1 MAQALRMLQQEAAE
15 RNGLMYLHQITM
27 DTFVL
32 LQATWPAGKAHQ
44 LVQRLEPTHVI
55 VQRPDSA
62 DEYYLFTRRAALAL
76 LGRAGDETSVQDAFN
91 LYRSP
96 VTPTLDAYADAGAAP
111 DRCVV
116 VEEGRII
123 GFFDVDVPPE
133 QWSRKRG
140 GPVVTDKSL
149 FKPGVGSAYEQVE
162 SYLEHAEPVPH
173 SLVTD
178 FPEQVPLNQTVSLLV
193 SLAAEPGTRPSFPI
207 ALPTGATVDVVVQPQ
222 HGFVLE
228 GSGEGSL
235 VTSGE
240 TETLP
245 LQFKL
250 QATELGPGKIR
261 VLAFHQGQP
270 LGTMTL
276 APTVVPD
283 TQATDRQRSTHGQR
297 LASLS
302 VRQPDLSLL
311 ILEHES
317 GGKPAFTFRL
327 TALDPDLGLNLK
339 PFGPVQLRLDPLA
352 YFQDFFKDIED
363 LPLRT
368 SRDRMVAERRLAV
381 KGAGLFTDLI
391 PEDLQVLLW
400 SLRERI
406 QTVQVQSEE
415 PWIPWELCKL
425 QGKED
430 DQVVEGPF
438 LCEAFAMT
446 RWLPGIARIPTLRLS
461 KMALVMPRDSELPFA
476 PDERDYVLSLAN
488 GGRQVERITA
498 GYLEVM
504 EALAAGAYDAWH
516 FTGHGGFRAPDPN
529 RSAMVLE
536 NQEELTPQDMNGKV
550 QNLGQAQPLVF
561 LNACQIG
568 RSAMSL
574 TDIGGWAAQFLHAGA
589 AAFIGA
595 YWSVFDLPAYAFAQ
609 AVYDHLLAG
618 APIGKAVREARGA
631 IKLSGDP
638 TWLAYT
644 VFADPL
650 AMAA

>member
-1 MAQALRMLQQEAAE
+1 
-15 RNGLMYLHQITM
+15 MYLHQIAM

-32 LQATWPAGKAHQ
+32 LQADWPAGKAQQ
-44 LVQRLEPTHVI
+44 LIQRLEPTHVI
-55 VQRPDSA
+55 VQRLDPA

-76 LGRAGDETSVQDAFN
+76 LDRAGDMTSVEDAFN
-91 LYRSP
+91 LYRSAA
-96 VTPTLDAYADAGAAP
+96 TPALDAYTDAEAVP

-116 VEEGRII
+116 VEEGQII

-140 GPVVTDKSL
+140 GPVVTEKGL
-149 FKPGVGSAYEQVE
+149 FRPGAGWTYGMLENYV
-162 SYLEHAEPVPH
+162 EHAEPVPH
-173 SLVTD
+173 SLTTD

-193 SLAAEPGTRPSFPI
+193 SLATEPGTRPSFPI
-207 ALPTGATVDVVVQPQ
+207 AVPTGASVDVLVRPQ
-222 HGFVLE
+222 RGFVLE

-235 VTSGE
+235 VTTGE

-250 QATELGPGKIR
+250 KAVELGAGKIR

-270 LGTMTL
+270 LGAMTL

-283 TQATDRQRSTHGQR
+283 TQVADRRRSTQEQR
-297 LASLS
+297 LESLS

-339 PFGPVQLRLDPLA
+339 PFGPVQLRLDPFE
-352 YFQDFFKDIED
+352 YFQDFFKDIEN
-363 LPLRT
+363 LPLKP
-368 SRDRMVAERRLAV
+368 SRDWPVAERRLAA

-425 QGKED
+425 LGKED
-430 DQVVEGPF
+430 DHVVEGPF
-438 LCEAFAMT
+438 LCEAFDMT
-446 RWLPGIARIPTLRLS
+446 RWLPGIARIPTLKLS
-461 KMALVMPRDSELPFA
+461 KMALVMPRDSGLPFA

-488 GGRQVERITA
+488 GGRRVERIEA
-498 GYLEVM
+498 GYLEVV
-504 EALAAGAYDAWH
+504 EALAAGEYDAWH

-536 NQEELTPQDMNGKV
+536 NQEELTPQDLNGKV
-550 QNLGQAQPLVF
+550 RNLGQAQPLVF

-574 TDIGGWAAQFLHAGA
+574 TDIGGWAAQFLRAGA

-650 AMAA
+650 AMVA